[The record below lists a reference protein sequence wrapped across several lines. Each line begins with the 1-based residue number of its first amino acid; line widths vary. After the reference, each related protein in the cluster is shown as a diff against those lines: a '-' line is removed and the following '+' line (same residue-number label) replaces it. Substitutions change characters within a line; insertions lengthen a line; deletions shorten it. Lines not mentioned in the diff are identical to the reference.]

1 MSKVNIKFNKNAKK
15 IMDQI
20 ALDAIGKNGLNIRCP
35 KCGKDIH
42 LSFSGDTCKFC
53 GTIINYG
60 TEPNV

>member
-60 TEPNV
+60 TESNV